1 MINKL
6 RQDEKDKIK
15 KQNNKPNEETSEG
28 FEVIG
33 ESEGTKLLNFIFC

>member
-15 KQNNKPNEETSEG
+15 NQNNKPNEETSEG

-33 ESEGTKLLNFIFC
+33 ESEGT